1 MTIKAEK
8 SETEGTRE
16 PHPNLTTP
24 VDEGRPGAGGV
35 GEGRDGR
42 APAAGE
48 GRPGQTPTGPGSVD
62 EGRDGRAP
70 AAAPADEG
78 RDGRVDTGDVSGDD
92 TGAPRLGLVGGGGG
106 ASATPGFRFAAVG
119 ALLIVVLFAG
129 YGLGRLN
136 GGTAGT
142 TATPAGTQPTPTAS
156 AFDESQPHTH
166 GTTAPIGSTGQGAA
180 VGGLSLS
187 GNGLTLT
194 PLVTT
199 FQGGR
204 PQRLDFTINGPGG
217 APVTTY
223 DVVHDKPLHLIV
235 IRRDLT
241 GFQHLHPVMAADG
254 TWSVDL
260 TLAEPGVYR
269 MIADFTAVVGGER
282 LASTLGSDLTVAG
295 SYTPVTLPDPVRATT
310 ADGHQV
316 GYEGTPVTES
326 TQPLLMTVTDAA
338 GRPVTVEPYLGA
350 FGHLVVLR
358 QGDLGYVHVHPE
370 TRLVDGKVK
379 FWLAAPSP
387 GTYRMFFDFQVAGK
401 VSTAAWTV
409 VVS

>member
-1 MTIKAEK
+1 MPIKAEK
-8 SETEGTRE
+8 PESEGTGE
-16 PHPNLTTP
+16 PHPHPNRT
-24 VDEGRPGAGGV
+24 DEGRP
-35 GEGRDGR
+35 
-42 APAAGE
+42 
-48 GRPGQTPTGPGSVD
+48 
-62 EGRDGRAP
+62 
-70 AAAPADEG
+70 
-78 RDGRVDTGDVSGDD
+78 GRVDTGDVPEDD
-92 TGAPRLGLVGGGGG
+92 TGAPRLGLVGGGDGS
-106 ASATPGFRFAAVG
+106 SATPGFRFAAIG

-142 TATPAGTQPTPTAS
+142 TATPAGTQQPTPTAS

-166 GTTAPIGSTGQGAA
+166 GTTAPIGATGQGAA

-223 DVVHDKPLHLIV
+223 AVVHDKPLHLIV

-282 LASTLGSDLTVAG
+282 LVSTLGSDLTVAG
-295 SYTPVTLPDPVRATT
+295 SYTPVTLPDPARATT

-370 TRLVDGKVK
+370 TGLVDGKVK